1 MPTTTLKINR
11 PDDELYRIKIDG
23 TDKEIVFDMMDV
35 DLPYKAN
42 KAYAE
47 ISRNYDLCKGNIQ
60 AIQKKYANQPNA
72 QKYGVMTQAEREISA
87 EYKKMYEK
95 DCAICDQLLGEG
107 IMDAIFHKHYYVTMF
122 DDLFEQINPVIE
134 QMKNNLPTVEK
145 RIREKYGNSQKADQ
159 GETLK

>member
-42 KAYAE
+42 KAYAD
-47 ISRNYDLCKGNIQ
+47 ISKNYDICKGNIQ
-60 AIQKKYANQPNA
+60 AIQKKYQNQPDA
-72 QKYGVMTQAEREISA
+72 KKYGVMTQAEREISA

-107 IMDAIFHKHYYVTMF
+107 VMDAIFHKHYYVTMF